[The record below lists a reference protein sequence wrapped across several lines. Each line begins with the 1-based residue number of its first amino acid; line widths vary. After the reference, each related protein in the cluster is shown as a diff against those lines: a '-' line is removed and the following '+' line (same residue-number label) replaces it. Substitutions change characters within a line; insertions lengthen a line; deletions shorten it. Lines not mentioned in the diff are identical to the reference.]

1 MNTVKFF
8 ILAAICCAGSLV
20 LATRPASAETARSA
34 DYRLIAKACVPE
46 VARYCPALE
55 QSSYASR
62 SQAICL
68 KPYLSNLSLGCRH
81 AVKAVYK

>member
-8 ILAAICCAGSLV
+8 ILAAICCAGSIV
-20 LATRPASAETARSA
+20 LDTRSTSAETAKAA
-34 DYRLIAKACVPE
+34 DYRLVAKACVPE

-55 QSSYASR
+55 QSTFASR